1 MLSGLRLAFRI
12 ARREAL
18 RYKGRSA
25 LSIVLLGLPLLGASL
40 AATAYDTVALSDT
53 EKAEQT
59 LGETDAFVRLD
70 WEGVPVVQRTW
81 TDKWPWIE
89 PAEQE
94 AESAGR
100 EVSEAEVLAAL
111 PEGTSMAPY
120 SVTGFAGS
128 LQVETPN
135 GVGSIETM
143 GYDLSDPMYEAAGL
157 EYLEGGPPEAGRVVL
172 SEAAAD
178 HLRLGVGDSM
188 VSIDGEEYRIS
199 GIVELPWKL
208 NAQYAMG
215 ADFPTVEES
224 WLVDTPEAFTYEDAL
239 ALNELGMSVWA
250 GTLAADPPT
259 EEPSFDGGEAQM
271 FMVYGL
277 LVTVVVVEVVL
288 LAGPA
293 FTISTRRRAREFAI
307 MSAAGAAPKH
317 LRSTVLAGGLM
328 FGLIA
333 AAVALTVGILTVW
346 ALTPVIEGFVGHRSA
361 GLRVMPVMQSALVAF
376 AIVTGL
382 LSALGAAVSASRVNV
397 VAALAGRT
405 PRRKVRKR
413 WTVIGLITIAAGV
426 AAGFAGVAL
435 WNMPLMAGS
444 IVSLQ
449 LGLVACTPM
458 LVALI
463 AKLGRWLPLAPRMA
477 LREAGRNRGS
487 TAPAIAAVMGVVAGG
502 VALSL
507 TVTADQVRSEQWT
520 AHELAQDSLSLSMY
534 HPGEYDE
541 VARAEAPDFEA
552 GLAAA
557 TRLLERH
564 LDDLEVRKIGQYDTA
579 TMCEDATEG
588 GFETYCYLELA
599 RPEAHECVYWSMD
612 TSTMEASAIAAE
624 AAREDPHCDEDVST
638 YGYSSGYLPVSTD
651 PEVVANYTELEGA
664 DLEAA
669 VAHLEAGGI
678 LVSDH
683 WAITDEGT
691 ASLVL
696 TQETWRS
703 DDAEESTTETAFEF
717 PAMEVGR
724 GLLGYDQVFLG
735 PAAAEELG
743 MTESE
748 WSRRYLL
755 SSSTEVTGAVREA
768 IAAEFGQGYVAGF
781 DMDFRVTDYRDM
793 FMFYFMLAV
802 SILCGIIALGAT
814 AVSTGLIIAE
824 SKQDMTTLGAVG
836 AEPRVRKRFAMWQ
849 TVVIAWLGA
858 VLGIVAGLIAYALI
872 SSAMNR
878 NLKNNY
884 PFEVLYGWELPWA
897 NFGISLLAVPLI
909 AGIGALLFTRAKL
922 PSERRI
928 T

>member
-1 MLSGLRLAFRI
+1 MFSGFRLAFRI
-12 ARREAL
+12 ARREAM

-120 SVTGFAGS
+120 SVSGFTDS
-128 LQVETPN
+128 LRVETPD
-135 GVGSIETM
+135 GVGDIETM
-143 GYDLSDPMYEAAGL
+143 GYDLSDPMYEAAG
-157 EYLEGGPPEAGRVVL
+157 PAPGRIVI

-178 HLRLGVGDSM
+178 HLRLGVGDSV
-188 VSIDGEEYRIS
+188 VSAEGEEYPIS
-199 GIVELPWKL
+199 GIVELPWNL
-208 NAQYAMG
+208 NARYAIG
-215 ADFPTVEES
+215 ADFSTVEKS

-250 GTLAADPPT
+250 GTLAANPPT
-259 EEPSFDGGEAQM
+259 EAPGSEGKGDELM
-271 FMVYGL
+271 LYGL
-277 LVTVVVVEVVL
+277 LVTIVVVEVVL

-293 FTISTRRRAREFAI
+293 FAISARRRTREFAI

-317 LRSTVLAGGLM
+317 LRSTVLAGGLI

-333 AAVALTVGILTVW
+333 AVLALAIGIVTVW
-346 ALTPVIEGFVGHRSA
+346 ALTPVLEEFVGHRSA
-361 GLRVMPVMQSALVAF
+361 GLRVMPVLQSSLVAF
-376 AIVTGL
+376 AIATGL

-397 VAALAGRT
+397 IAALSGRT
-405 PRRKVRKR
+405 PQRKVRKR
-413 WTVIGLITIAAGV
+413 WTVIGLIVIAGGV
-426 AAGFAGVAL
+426 AAGFAGVTL

-444 IVSLQ
+444 IVGLQ

-487 TAPAIAAVMGVVAGG
+487 TAPAIAAVMGVVAAGI
-502 VALSL
+502 AISL
-507 TVTADQVRSEQWT
+507 TVAADQVRSEQWT
-520 AHELAQDSLSLSMY
+520 AHELAQDSLSLSLY
-534 HPGEYDE
+534 HSGEYEEGAQD
-541 VARAEAPDFEA
+541 EAPDFET

-557 TRLLERH
+557 TQLLERH
-564 LDDLEVRKIGQYDTA
+564 LDDLEVRQIGQYDTGTVCA
-579 TMCEDATEG
+579 DSAEELL
-588 GFETYCYLELA
+588 ETYCYLELT
-599 RPEAHECVYWSMD
+599 RPEAHQCVYWSMD
-612 TSTMEASAIAAE
+612 TSTAEAAAEAAE
-624 AAREDPHCDEDVST
+624 AAREDPHCDEDIST
-638 YGYSSGYLPVSTD
+638 YGYSSGNIPVSTD

-678 LVSDH
+678 LVSDR
-683 WAITDEGT
+683 WAITEEGT

-696 TQETWRS
+696 AQEVWRS
-703 DDAEESTTETAFEF
+703 DGSTETTTTETTFEF
-717 PAMEVGR
+717 PAMEVDR
-724 GLLGYDQVFLG
+724 GLLGYDQIFLG

-743 MTESE
+743 MTESD

-755 SSSTEVTGAVREA
+755 SSSTEVTGAVQEA
-768 IAAEFGQGYVAGF
+768 IAAEFGQGYVSGF
-781 DMDFRVTDYRDM
+781 EMDFQVTDYRDM
-793 FMFYFMLAV
+793 FMFYFALVV
-802 SILCGIIALGAT
+802 SLLCGIIALGAT

-858 VLGIVAGLIAYALI
+858 ALGIVAGLIAYVLI
-872 SSAMNR
+872 SSALNQD
-878 NLKNNY
+878 LKDNY
-884 PFEVLYGWELPWA
+884 PFEVLYGWELPWVS
-897 NFGISLLAVPLI
+897 FGISLLAVPLI
-909 AGIGALLFTRAKL
+909 AALGALLFTRAKL